1 MLDLLMPSY
10 EIQLAFIAKSNP
22 TCRRFGA
29 PGEGLGSELF
39 RYKYETTTADHGK
52 VDLNDAPSGVAY
64 QTGAITAYTTY
75 IAAAATC
82 NQSHLIRFVQMW
94 SDIITRAFFTL

>member
-1 MLDLLMPSY
+1 MLELLMPYS

-52 VDLNDAPSGVAY
+52 VDLNDAPSVWG
-64 QTGAITAYTTY
+64 GI
-75 IAAAATC
+75 
-82 NQSHLIRFVQMW
+82 
-94 SDIITRAFFTL
+94 SDWRYYGIH